1 MLNYHTTPQMSAVH
15 HYGSHITHWVVIHF
29 RETAFLQ
36 MVIQEPRLLP
46 CYTVSISY
54 TSSPSASISRRRQE
68 YGEMHM
74 EVYDEP
80 ALEGY
85 RPVSLLLFWPQF
97 ISVATKATGESSNC
111 SPQEGRTIKIV
122 SNRE

>member
-1 MLNYHTTPQMSAVH
+1 MLNYHTTPQISAVQH
-15 HYGSHITHWVVIHF
+15 MFPTSHHWVGIHF
-29 RETAFLQ
+29 GETAFLQ
-36 MVIQEPRLLP
+36 MVIQEPRLFP
-46 CYTVSISY
+46 CYTVSI
-54 TSSPSASISRRRQE
+54 PLDLIPICIHQQRRQE

-74 EVYDEP
+74 EVYDAP

-97 ISVATKATGESSNC
+97 ISVATKATGKSTDG

-122 SNRE
+122 SNHE